1 MAARTNSKSGDQM
14 SIDRDLRHVGEL
26 MAIRMLLAECVAELA
41 RTQDSPSTFVA
52 TVRARLLRRVNEMD
66 PISADANNV
75 VQASCAASI
84 ASVLSMA
91 RRVAVERLPR
101 AAATRPPDRRR
112 SRARA

>member
-1 MAARTNSKSGDQM
+1 M

-26 MAIRMLLAECVAELA
+26 MAIRMLLAECFAEVA
-41 RTQDSPSTFVA
+41 RTEESPSAFIA
-52 TVRARLLRRVNEMD
+52 TARARLLRKTSEMD

-91 RRVAVERLPR
+91 RRIAVERLPR
-101 AAATRPPDRRR
+101 PATAKPPARRK
-112 SRARA
+112 SRAR